1 MREIKYQMETLNTD
15 IACKPL
21 NSAHFGGGVRCKA
34 LLAAVLLGTMPA
46 VANELDIPTLGD
58 ESAYTLTKVDAAGE
72 NTITKFEYN
81 SETGEFT
88 PVYYRVNLRQTTYGA
103 GNASYQVEVNTPSD
117 PVTVTIKY
125 NDGTS
130 GVYDREYSGALLELE
145 ETNPGGEQHNHYQV
159 TGGAV
164 KDPDFSGDVLFEN
177 NTTHVTLNASDG
189 GRNHVIDVLGGAL
202 NNSGDIDT
210 ISGAFINNTT
220 TSTINEVSGLGNV
233 YGYGGALYNS
243 GNITNINADFIGNKV
258 SGDIISNGGAIA
270 NRAYTADD
278 TAVTAAI
285 GSITGDFIGNHADS
299 GGGAIYNYVDSDRAD
314 ATASIGSIAG
324 NFIGNSAGVTG
335 GAIHNDAYDYID
347 NDSGA
352 IIKATIG
359 DITGDF
365 IGNHADSG
373 GGAIYNSDAFA
384 GRDGGSVQIQDS
396 GTIGNITGSFIGNYA
411 GTGGAIYN
419 RGTIETITGDF
430 IGNYVDRY
438 GGAIY
443 QNYGTIGTITGDFIG
458 NYAGTGGAI
467 ANSLRNYSTI
477 DVIKGDFI
485 GNHAEGFGGAIYQNQ
500 GIISSITGDFIGN
513 YTAGYGGAVFNYG
526 ETYSRNSD
534 RYSTS
539 SIIDEITGNF
549 IGNYTS
555 GIDTD
560 AAEDYVAAGFP
571 GAAGGAIGNF
581 AQNINNYNRTPLA
594 IIGDISG
601 DFIGNY
607 AQADSGAASGGAI
620 ANFTMGESAFA
631 NIGDITGDFIG
642 NYAQADSG
650 DASGGAIANFTSG
663 ESAIATI
670 DTITGDFIGNYAQ
683 ADSGDASGGAIY
695 NTDVINSIQGEFRNN
710 YAEGLTSASGG
721 AIFNQ
726 LTPAADTQLTCQK
739 ITVVIVDTEGNPID
753 EKSFYMFADNGH
765 LTSVDAAIALSK
777 KGAAVATVEQSG
789 TMTQEEYEE
798 WAAALEEYIELGYA
812 TDQPVEISSNGVGS
826 NIAVSN
832 SIFVGNKAVSEGD
845 ATGGAVANGIGTD
858 DSTQV
863 VDINLEN
870 EFVNSS
876 FYNNTAESKSGTA
889 KGGAIYSTAGL
900 KITAD
905 NGQSVFSGNKVIN
918 NGVEESNAI
927 YMDTN
932 GDKVS
937 TLTLNTQNDGVILF
951 EDKIDGSTA
960 HLQVMTATTWNWKGT
975 AQEK

>member
-1 MREIKYQMETLNTD
+1 
-15 IACKPL
+15 
-21 NSAHFGGGVRCKA
+21 
-34 LLAAVLLGTMPA
+34 MPA

-58 ESAYTLTKVDAAGE
+58 ESAYTLTKVDAEGE

-88 PVYYRVNLRQTTYGA
+88 PVYYRVNLRQTTYGD

-145 ETNPGGEQHNHYQV
+145 ETNPDAIYNNHYQV
-159 TGGAV
+159 AGGAV
-164 KDPDFSGDVLFEN
+164 KDPDFSGDILFEN

-243 GNITNINADFIGNKV
+243 GNITNINADFIGNKASV
-258 SGDIISNGGAIA
+258 GTPSNGGAIA

-335 GAIHNDAYDYID
+335 GAIHNQAYAYRYDTL
-347 NDSGA
+347 NNSGA
-352 IIKATIG
+352 IIKASIG
-359 DITGDF
+359 DITGNF
-365 IGNHADSG
+365 IGNHADGG

-384 GRDGGSVQIQDS
+384 GTESGSAQIHDS
-396 GTIGNITGSFIGNYA
+396 GTIGSITGSFIGNYA

-430 IGNYVDRY
+430 IGNYVDGY

-443 QNYGTIGTITGDFIG
+443 QNEGTIGTITGDFIG
-458 NYAGTGGAI
+458 NYAYHGGAI
-467 ANSLRNYSTI
+467 ASSLRNYSTI
-477 DVIKGDFI
+477 DVITGDFI
-485 GNHAEGFGGAIYQNQ
+485 GNHADVNGGAIYQNQ

-526 ETYSRNSD
+526 ETYKLNSD

-581 AQNINNYNRTPLA
+581 AQNINNYNKTPLA
-594 IIGDISG
+594 
-601 DFIGNY
+601 
-607 AQADSGAASGGAI
+607 
-620 ANFTMGESAFA
+620 T
-631 NIGDITGDFIG
+631 IGDITGDFIG

-650 DASGGAIANFTSG
+650 DASGGAIRHYHWRLYRQLC
-663 ESAIATI
+663 
-670 DTITGDFIGNYAQ
+670 TG
-683 ADSGDASGGAIY
+683 
-695 NTDVINSIQGEFRNN
+695 
-710 YAEGLTSASGG
+710 
-721 AIFNQ
+721 
-726 LTPAADTQLTCQK
+726 
-739 ITVVIVDTEGNPID
+739 
-753 EKSFYMFADNGH
+753 
-765 LTSVDAAIALSK
+765 
-777 KGAAVATVEQSG
+777 
-789 TMTQEEYEE
+789 
-798 WAAALEEYIELGYA
+798 
-812 TDQPVEISSNGVGS
+812 
-826 NIAVSN
+826 
-832 SIFVGNKAVSEGD
+832 
-845 ATGGAVANGIGTD
+845 
-858 DSTQV
+858 
-863 VDINLEN
+863 
-870 EFVNSS
+870 
-876 FYNNTAESKSGTA
+876 
-889 KGGAIYSTAGL
+889 
-900 KITAD
+900 
-905 NGQSVFSGNKVIN
+905 
-918 NGVEESNAI
+918 
-927 YMDTN
+927 
-932 GDKVS
+932 
-937 TLTLNTQNDGVILF
+937 
-951 EDKIDGSTA
+951 
-960 HLQVMTATTWNWKGT
+960 
-975 AQEK
+975 